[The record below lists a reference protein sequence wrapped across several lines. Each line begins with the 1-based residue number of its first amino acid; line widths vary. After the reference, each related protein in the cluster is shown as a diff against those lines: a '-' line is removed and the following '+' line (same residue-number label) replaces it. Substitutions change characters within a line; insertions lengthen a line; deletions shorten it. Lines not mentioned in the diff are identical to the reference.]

1 MRSFGRRGVWFISL
15 ALLSLLAPAAAEAR
29 VYSFEPV
36 GSARSFDSGEGSSTL
51 KFRVGRLAGTEIHSA
66 RLRLG
71 RAGRRLPVRKLRAAA
86 RRGVLRLRATSA
98 ARAKPDKAKLRVVAY
113 CRPAF
118 GTFEAGRWPSACWRP
133 YSSRSPFNRLIP
145 SKPRLLPDSAA
156 VVRRMTG
163 WGDPYIVPAGLADT
177 SRDWNHPTYYSR
189 PGDPVFKLNCTRWCH
204 QGIDGD
210 RIHIPDRARPAAG
223 GDGHMTV
230 VDQDGKWEYSF
241 WQVTSKSK
249 GGGTMTFEEG
259 GRGRVN
265 GSGLGYGPTAAQF
278 GTLAGIVRGPELLAG
293 RINHALFLTVDCSN
307 GRAVYP
313 AGNNPGAACSETDSA
328 PPMGARLQL
337 AMSDAQIDSLSMP
350 AWKTAILRALARY
363 GAYVGDTGGS
373 PWDIAVESGSTY
385 TSFGVED
392 PLVKLGRRGGADI
405 DADGGVYHLNIGRG
419 VDWGRYLR
427 VVDPCV
433 TRRSC

>member
-1 MRSFGRRGVWFISL
+1 MRSLGRRGVRFVALAVL
-15 ALLSLLAPAAAEAR
+15 ALLTAPAAEAR

-36 GSARSFDSGEGSSTL
+36 KTPHSYASAATL

-71 RAGRRLPVRKLRAAA
+71 GAGHSVPVRKVRGAA
-86 RRGVLRLRATSA
+86 RRGVLRLRA
-98 ARAKPDKAKLRVVAY
+98 RAKRGRAKLRVVAF

-118 GTFEAGRWPSACWRP
+118 GTFRAGRWPSACWRP
-133 YSSRSPFNRLIP
+133 YSARSPFNKAIP
-145 SKPRLLPDSAA
+145 SSPRLLSDSSAI
-156 VVRRMTG
+156 VRRMVG
-163 WGDPYIVPAGLADT
+163 WGEPYIQPAGVAGTD
-177 SRDWNHPTYYSR
+177 RDWNHPTYYSQ
-189 PGDPVFKLNCTRWCH
+189 PGDPVFTLDCTRWCH
-204 QGIDGD
+204 QGVDGD
-210 RIHIPDRARPAAG
+210 RIRIPDRARPAGG
-223 GDGHMTV
+223 GDAHMTV

-241 WQVTSKSK
+241 WHVTSKAK
-249 GGGTMTFEEG
+249 GGGRLSFEEG
-259 GRGRVN
+259 GRGRLD
-265 GSGLGYGPTAAQF
+265 GTGLGYGPTAGQF

-293 RINHALFLTVDCSN
+293 RINHALFLTIDCSN

-313 AGNNPGAACSETDSA
+313 AGRNSGAACSQTEGA

-350 AWKTAILRALARY
+350 AWKAAILKALARY

-392 PLVKLGRRGGADI
+392 PLVTLGKRGGRAI
-405 DADGGVYHLNIGRG
+405 DADNGVYYMNVGSG

-427 VVDPCV
+427 VIDPCV
-433 TRRSC
+433 TRGSC